1 MTILLVALL
10 LSCAPLINAMES
22 IKCVVRNNFDR
33 SITILGETID
43 PKGEKELSFEPGRM
57 VTITDSEDRVEP
69 TCECVH
75 QDTTLIDV
83 TQYPNFNSLRSVQKT
98 TRPLIIRKKEPY
110 GWDFLIS
117 AEGSTP
123 TFNQTVAFPIEKQT
137 LTIEIAAS
145 IKKILL
151 HNAQRSTRP
160 NNDGTTQ
167 TTTFSEYGNR
177 WYSRVDGST
186 ILEDDTDG
194 LLIEGKSYEEQ
205 RGQDEMWKIKQLQLM
220 EKNRVQQ

>member
-22 IKCVVRNNFDR
+22 IKCVVRNNLDR

-151 HNAQRSTRP
+151 CNAQRSTRP
-160 NNDGTTQ
+160 NNDGTSLI
-167 TTTFSEYGNR
+167 TFSEYGNR
-177 WYSRVDGST
+177 WISRVDGST
-186 ILEDDTDG
+186 TLEDDTDG
-194 LLIEGKSYEEQ
+194 LLIEGKSYEEG
-205 RGQDEMWKIKQLQLM
+205 RGQDEMWRIKQLQLM
-220 EKNRVQQ
+220 EKNR